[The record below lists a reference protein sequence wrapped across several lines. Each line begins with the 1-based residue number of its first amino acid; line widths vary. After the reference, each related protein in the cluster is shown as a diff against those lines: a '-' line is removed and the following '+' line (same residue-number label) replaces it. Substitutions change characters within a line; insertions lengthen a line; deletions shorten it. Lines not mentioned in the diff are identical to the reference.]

1 MIFLQPGRQGSPS
14 EHAVCASSP
23 RAHTLVQRACIHP
36 RFFLPVAPSGN
47 YLLPPPPASPRVL
60 APGGGMRAAQKAT
73 LAWQAPWRVPPT
85 GYGPCARAQE
95 AFPLCLPGAPG
106 NPTQAASG
114 VGTDRMLVPG
124 CWDHPSSPVH
134 ASPPPPP
141 QLWDRSAGHL
151 RLLILEA
158 MKAGVSPRS
167 FGVSTSAPNTMR
179 ALIIST
185 LSFCWG

>member
-1 MIFLQPGRQGSPS
+1 M
-14 EHAVCASSP
+14 CASSP
-23 RAHTLVQRACIHP
+23 RAHTLVLAGMHP
-36 RFFLPVAPSGN
+36 PTVLPASGSIRELLTASPTCLPPSPGTRRWDEGGTEEDTGLASPLDGPT
-47 YLLPPPPASPRVL
+47 YWVWPLCSGTGSFPSLPPRCSWKPHTGSKWGGYGQDAGAGLLGPPLLPSACVTTTTPA
-60 APGGGMRAAQKAT
+60 
-73 LAWQAPWRVPPT
+73 
-85 GYGPCARAQE
+85 
-95 AFPLCLPGAPG
+95 
-106 NPTQAASG
+106 
-114 VGTDRMLVPG
+114 
-124 CWDHPSSPVH
+124 
-134 ASPPPPP
+134 